1 MKMVESKGKF
11 IKVKCANCKNEQII
25 FGKCATEVK
34 CLVCNTVLA
43 SPVGGKSSIKAKIIE
58 VL

>member
-1 MKMVESKGKF
+1 MVETKGRF
-11 IKVKCANCKNEQII
+11 IKVKCSGCKNEQII

-34 CLVCNTVLA
+34 CLVCSNVLSA
-43 SPVGGKSSIKAKIIE
+43 PTGGKSRVKAKILE

>member
-1 MKMVESKGKF
+1 MAETKGKF
-11 IKVKCANCKNEQII
+11 IKVKCSSCKNEQII

-34 CLVCNTVLA
+34 CLVCNAALSAPT
-43 SPVGGKSSIKAKIIE
+43 GGKSKVKAKILE